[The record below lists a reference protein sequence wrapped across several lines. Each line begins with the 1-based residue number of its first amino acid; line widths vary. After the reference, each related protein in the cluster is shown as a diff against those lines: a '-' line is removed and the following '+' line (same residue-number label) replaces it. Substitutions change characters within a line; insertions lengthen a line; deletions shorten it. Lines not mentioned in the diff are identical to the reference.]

1 MSIWKDNKRLD
12 TNEDLFLKVQ
22 DFFDHIQDSQ
32 YLQYRDGQ
40 RNMAYSVVDAIEN
53 KQILLIEA
61 GVGIGKSYAYLIPLI
76 QQIKDNRKF
85 EGVIIATSTI
95 ALQEQLMN
103 DVRKVAEM
111 LGLDSIDVVLAKG
124 KNNYICRERLN
135 DFLKTT
141 GNEKYRYILDEV
153 LKKESIDR
161 KDFEGISRKIWESFN
176 VQVCSNM
183 ECPYYANC
191 KITHERPNYKNAK
204 IIITN
209 QDLLIQDLKK
219 DEDER
224 LFKGNRTVVIDE
236 AHNLEDKI
244 RNSYVLTLDKRYIES
259 LLYRL
264 YFSVSDYTENYLP
277 SEKLIDD
284 IKALFSCLKGN
295 AKNEL
300 HKFDSTFKNYSDCSR
315 VGFCYN
321 TQLEEAIKKLITSIN
336 KSLIEIEN
344 KRIRGNY
351 RLDKKALKELKC
363 VMEILKDMM
372 NKEKS
377 KNLYWVDFLD
387 SKGKNISLSYSPKKV
402 DEISS
407 RLLSQIHAGVVL
419 TSATLSSGKDDY
431 HYYSNSIGLDKIS
444 HKPVVKEY
452 PQISPYNYDENT
464 ILYCPKDIK
473 TPRNKNKYLQDII
486 ERIQT
491 LMGET
496 NGRTLVLFTS
506 KSDMNYVYDH
516 IDKSQFDFPIYIQ
529 KDNANMDALKNRFTA
544 NISSCLFATG
554 SFYEGVD
561 IKGES
566 LSQVII
572 AKLPFPVVDPVVDYK
587 ASMYN
592 EGLLQVYLPEMIT
605 KLKQGTGRAIRSET
619 DTAVISILDSR
630 IHEYNLKYDNLIFE
644 SLPYTNITDDIGEV
658 RSFVSKK
665 INRRRYLWND
675 YKK

>member
-1 MSIWKDNKRLD
+1 MSIWKDDKRVD
-12 TNEDLFLKVQ
+12 ANEDLFLKVQ
-22 DFFDHIQDSQ
+22 NFFDHIQDSQ

-76 QQIKDNRKF
+76 QQIKDNEKF

-103 DVRKVAEM
+103 DVHMVSQM

-161 KDFEGISRKIWESFN
+161 KDFEGISRKMWESFN

-183 ECPYYANC
+183 KCPYYANC
-191 KITHERPNYKNAK
+191 KITHERINYKNAK

-244 RNSYVLTLDKRYIES
+244 RNSYVFTLDKRYIES

-264 YFSVSDYTENYLP
+264 YFSVSNCAESYLP

-300 HKFDSTFKNYSDCSR
+300 HKFDSTLKNYSDCSR

-321 TQLEEAIKKLITSIN
+321 MQLEEAIKKLTTSIN
-336 KSLIEIEN
+336 KALLEIEN
-344 KRIRGNY
+344 KRLRGNY
-351 RLDKKALKELKC
+351 GLDKKALKELKC

-387 SKGKNISLSYSPKKV
+387 SKGNNISLSYSPKKV

-419 TSATLSSGKDDY
+419 TSATLSSGRDEDRK
-431 HYYSNSIGLDKIS
+431 S
-444 HKPVVKEY
+444 VV
-452 PQISPYNYDENT
+452 
-464 ILYCPKDIK
+464 
-473 TPRNKNKYLQDII
+473 
-486 ERIQT
+486 
-491 LMGET
+491 
-496 NGRTLVLFTS
+496 
-506 KSDMNYVYDH
+506 
-516 IDKSQFDFPIYIQ
+516 
-529 KDNANMDALKNRFTA
+529 
-544 NISSCLFATG
+544 
-554 SFYEGVD
+554 
-561 IKGES
+561 
-566 LSQVII
+566 
-572 AKLPFPVVDPVVDYK
+572 
-587 ASMYN
+587 
-592 EGLLQVYLPEMIT
+592 
-605 KLKQGTGRAIRSET
+605 
-619 DTAVISILDSR
+619 
-630 IHEYNLKYDNLIFE
+630 
-644 SLPYTNITDDIGEV
+644 
-658 RSFVSKK
+658 
-665 INRRRYLWND
+665 
-675 YKK
+675 